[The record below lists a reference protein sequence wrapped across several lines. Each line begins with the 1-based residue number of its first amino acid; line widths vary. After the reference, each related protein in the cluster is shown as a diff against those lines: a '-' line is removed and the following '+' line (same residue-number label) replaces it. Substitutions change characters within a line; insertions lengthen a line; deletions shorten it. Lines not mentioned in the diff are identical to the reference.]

1 MSKIYEALK
10 KAQGEKTHDS
20 SVARQHLQ
28 QNPQISS
35 APKEILATPV
45 TEQHQSALRPTHAGI
60 SGQYLRFDDLLK
72 QCAEPVWQPD
82 PNTIVFSDSHSSHE
96 GAEQFRTLRT
106 RLYQLRDVSPV
117 KRVLVTSAVA
127 GEGKTFVAT
136 NLAQAIACEPDR
148 KVLLI
153 DGDLRSA
160 RLHIPLGAPV
170 SPGLAEYLRDEVS
183 EAEIIQHGQEGNLCF
198 IPGGDGGGSKA
209 SELLSNGRL
218 QKLLDRVAP
227 LFDWVIIDSPPCL
240 PVADASVLAAF
251 VDGVLL
257 VVRAKSTPSAMAQ
270 RARQEL
276 RKSNVI
282 GVVLNA
288 VEDVDSYGAYYSH
301 GYGNGDKKR
310 DKRRTQAPARGLA
323 VPIIDARSDRIR
335 PALKQNQSEL

>member
-10 KAQGEKTHDS
+10 KAQGEKTQES
-20 SVARQHLQ
+20 PAPSQHPHLELQ
-28 QNPQISS
+28 IPTP
-35 APKEILATPV
+35 PKEVFATAV
-45 TEQHQSALRPTHAGI
+45 MERHQPTSYPTHPGI

-82 PNTIVFSDSHSSHE
+82 PNTIVFSEGHNPHY

-136 NLAQAIACEPDR
+136 NLAQAIACERDR
-148 KVLLI
+148 KVLLV

-160 RLHIPLGAPV
+160 RLHLPLGAPV
-170 SPGLAEYLRDEVS
+170 SPGLSEYLRDEAS
-183 EAEIIQHGQEGNLCF
+183 EADIIQHGQEGNLCF
-198 IPGGDGGGSKA
+198 IAGGSGGGSNA

-227 LFDWVIIDSPPCL
+227 LFDWVIVDSPPCL
-240 PVADASVLAAF
+240 PVADASVLAGCL
-251 VDGVLL
+251 DGVLL
-257 VVRAKSTPSAMAQ
+257 VVRSKSTPSAMAQ
-270 RARQEL
+270 RACQEL
-276 RKSNVI
+276 KKGNVM

-288 VEDVDSYGAYYSH
+288 VEEIDSYGAHYSSRYV
-301 GYGNGDKKR
+301 YGPKNTKGNTSNQPRPRQSQLIKSSD
-310 DKRRTQAPARGLA
+310 P
-323 VPIIDARSDRIR
+323 RS
-335 PALKQNQSEL
+335 PALPPKRYGEL

>member
-1 MSKIYEALK
+1 MMSKIYEALR
-10 KAQGEKTHDS
+10 KAQGEKIEVLPATTRTPQQETEIPPVPND
-20 SVARQHLQ
+20 LQ
-28 QNPQISS
+28 
-35 APKEILATPV
+35 ATQVMEGTQPS
-45 TEQHQSALRPTHAGI
+45 QRSTHAGI

-82 PNTIVFSDSHSSHE
+82 PNTIVFSDCHNPHE
-96 GAEQFRTLRT
+96 GAEQFRTLRA

-136 NLAQAIACEPDR
+136 NLAQAIARERDR

-153 DGDLRSA
+153 DGDLRSS
-160 RLHIPLGAPV
+160 RLHLSLGAPV
-170 SPGLAEYLRDEVS
+170 SPGLTEYLLDEAS

-198 IPGGDGGGSKA
+198 IAGGNGGVSNA

-227 LFDWVIIDSPPCL
+227 LFDWVIVDSPPCL
-240 PVADASVLAAF
+240 PVADASVLAGC

-257 VVRAKSTPSAMAQ
+257 VVRSNSTPSALAQ
-270 RARQEL
+270 KACQEL
-276 RKSNVI
+276 RKINVI

-288 VEDVDSYGAYYSH
+288 VAEADSYGAYYSY
-301 GYGNGDKKR
+301 GYGYGDKKR
-310 DKRRTQAPARGLA
+310 DKRRTQ
-323 VPIIDARSDRIR
+323 
-335 PALKQNQSEL
+335 

>member
-10 KAQGEKTHDS
+10 KAQGEKTQDS
-20 SVARQHLQ
+20 PVTRQQLQ
-28 QNPQISS
+28 QDPQIAL
-35 APKEILATPV
+35 APKDVLAAPV
-45 TEQHQSALRPTHAGI
+45 MERSQPTSRPAHAGI

-82 PNTIVFSDSHSSHE
+82 PNTIVFSDSHSPHE

-106 RLYQLRDVSPV
+106 RLYKLRDVSAV

-136 NLAQAIACEPDR
+136 NLAQAIARERDR

-160 RLHIPLGAPV
+160 RLHLPLGAPV
-170 SPGLAEYLRDEVS
+170 SPGLAEYLRDEAS
-183 EAEIIQHGQEGNLCF
+183 EAEIIQHGQQGNLCF
-198 IPGGDGGGSKA
+198 IPGGDGGASNA

-240 PVADASVLAAF
+240 PVSDASVLAGF

-257 VVRAKSTPSAMAQ
+257 VVLAKSTPSAMAQ
-270 RARQEL
+270 KARQEL

-288 VEDVDSYGAYYSH
+288 VEDVDSYGASYSY
-301 GYGNGDKKR
+301 GYGYGDKKHGKQR
-310 DKRRTQAPARGLA
+310 KQSPARDRS

-335 PALKQNQSEL
+335 PSLKQNQREL

>member
-10 KAQGEKTHDS
+10 KAQDEKTQDS

-28 QNPQISS
+28 QTPQISW
-35 APKEILATPV
+35 APKEILATPA

-72 QCAEPVWQPD
+72 QCAEPVWQSD
-82 PNTIVFSDSHSSHE
+82 PNTIVFSDSHSPHE

-160 RLHIPLGAPV
+160 RLHLPLGAPV
-170 SPGLAEYLRDEVS
+170 SPGLGEYLRDEAS
-183 EAEIIQHGQEGNLCF
+183 EAEIIQHGQQGNLCF
-198 IPGGDGGGSKA
+198 IPGGDGGASNA

-240 PVADASVLAAF
+240 PVADASVLAGC

-257 VVRAKSTPSAMAQ
+257 VVRSKSTPSAMAQ
-270 RARQEL
+270 KARQEL

-288 VEDVDSYGAYYSH
+288 VEKVDSYGGPYSY
-301 GYGNGDKKR
+301 GYGYGGKESKG
-310 DKRRTQAPARGLA
+310 RTSGQLSPR
-323 VPIIDARSDRIR
+323 
-335 PALKQNQSEL
+335 

>member
-10 KAQGEKTHDS
+10 KAHGEKTLDS
-20 SVARQHLQ
+20 PIVRQELEREAHI
-28 QNPQISS
+28 PP
-35 APKEILATPV
+35 APKEILPTPV

-82 PNTIVFSDSHSSHE
+82 PNTIVFSESHSPHE

-106 RLYQLRDVSPV
+106 RLYQMRDVSPL
-117 KRVLVTSAVA
+117 KRVMVTSAVA

-136 NLAQAIACEPDR
+136 NLAQAIAQERDR

-160 RLHIPLGAPV
+160 RLHLPLGAPL
-170 SPGLAEYLRDEVS
+170 SPGLSEYLRDEAT
-183 EAEIIQHGQEGNLCF
+183 EAEIIQHGQEGNICF
-198 IPGGDGGGSKA
+198 VAGGSSAGSSA

-218 QKLLDRVAP
+218 QKLLDRIAP
-227 LFDWVIIDSPPCL
+227 LFDWVIVDSPPCL
-240 PVADASVLAAF
+240 PVADASVLAGF

-257 VVRAKSTPSAMAQ
+257 VVRSKSTPSAMAQ
-270 RARQEL
+270 KARQEL

-288 VEDVDSYGAYYSH
+288 VEEVDSYGGYYAH
-301 GYGNGDKKR
+301 GYGNVQK
-310 DKRRTQAPARGLA
+310 QAVKHRA
-323 VPIIDARSDRIR
+323 
-335 PALKQNQSEL
+335 K

>member
-10 KAQGEKTHDS
+10 KAQGEKTQDS
-20 SVARQHLQ
+20 LVARQHLQ
-28 QNPQISS
+28 QNPQISP

-45 TEQHQSALRPTHAGI
+45 TEQHQPTLRPAHAGI
-60 SGQYLRFDDLLK
+60 SGQYLRLDDLLR

-82 PNTIVFSDSHSSHE
+82 PNAIVFSDSHSPHE

-106 RLYQLRDVSPV
+106 RLYQLRNVSPV

-136 NLAQAIACEPDR
+136 NLAQAIARERDR
-148 KVLLI
+148 KVLLV

-160 RLHIPLGAPV
+160 RLHLPLGAPL
-170 SPGLAEYLRDEVS
+170 SPGLSEYLRDEAT
-183 EAEIIQHGQEGNLCF
+183 EADIIQHGQEGNLCF
-198 IPGGDGGGSKA
+198 IAAGYGAGSNA

-240 PVADASVLAAF
+240 PVADASVLAGC
-251 VDGVLL
+251 VDAVLL
-257 VVRAKSTPSAMAQ
+257 VVRANSTPSAMAQ
-270 RARQEL
+270 KARQEL

-288 VEDVDSYGAYYSH
+288 VGKSDSYGNYYAY
-301 GYGNGDKKR
+301 GYGADQKKQKTPHNPER
-310 DKRRTQAPARGLA
+310 KADPSITVRAQ
-323 VPIIDARSDRIR
+323 
-335 PALKQNQSEL
+335 

>member
-10 KAQGEKTHDS
+10 KAQGEKTQDS
-20 SVARQHLQ
+20 PVTQRQLQ
-28 QNPQISS
+28 QDPQISS
-35 APKEILATPV
+35 APKGIPATPV
-45 TEQHQSALRPTHAGI
+45 TEQHPSAVRPTHAGI

-82 PNTIVFSDSHSSHE
+82 GNTIVFSDSHSPHE

-106 RLYQLRDVSPV
+106 RLYQLRDGAPV

-136 NLAQAIACEPDR
+136 NLAQAIARERDR
-148 KVLLI
+148 KVLLV

-160 RLHIPLGAPV
+160 KLHLPLGAPL
-170 SPGLAEYLRDEVS
+170 SPGLSEYLRDEAT
-183 EAEIIQHGQEGNLCF
+183 EADIIQHGQEGSLCF
-198 IPGGDGGGSKA
+198 IAGGNGAGNNA

-240 PVADASVLAAF
+240 PVADASVLAGL

-257 VVRAKSTPSAMAQ
+257 VVRSKSTPSAMAQ
-270 RARQEL
+270 KARQEL
-276 RKSNVI
+276 RKSNIV

-288 VEDVDSYGAYYSH
+288 VEEVDSYGGTYSY
-301 GYGNGDKKR
+301 GYGYGEKKAKTGRNGH
-310 DKRRTQAPARGLA
+310 P
-323 VPIIDARSDRIR
+323 R
-335 PALKQNQSEL
+335 PLLS